1 MFRTVM
7 MVALLVMDGVQTWHA
22 SITIAFTLT
31 LSGDG
36 YGDPFIVCLGVS
48 SMMKAL

>member
-1 MFRTVM
+1 
-7 MVALLVMDGVQTWHA
+7 MDGVQTWHA

-31 LSGDG
+31 LTGTVTVILHRM
-36 YGDPFIVCLGVS
+36 FGVS